1 MSDGKDPSAPAPR
14 AEGLFQPTRWS
25 VVLRAQEKSEVA
37 LGELCATYRRP
48 LLIWLQAQGV
58 GRPDAEDLIQ
68 GYFAHL
74 LSRDFL
80 GNVAREKGAF
90 RTFLLRCLKNFIRDQ
105 IDKGKASKRGGGLP
119 IESLDET
126 IGADGQLAHQPSASG
141 ASPDLA
147 YDRAWAQTVLDR
159 ALKQLEAEAART
171 GHAELC
177 VELTP
182 VMFADETAGS
192 YAQIAARL
200 GMTVGAVTTAAH
212 RLRFRLKVIIREEI
226 LQTVATDVDWQG
238 ELSYLIQ
245 LFSR

>member
-1 MSDGKDPSAPAPR
+1 MSDVQDPSAPAPR

-37 LGELCATYRRP
+37 LGELCATYRGP

-58 GRPDAEDLIQ
+58 VRPDAEDLIQ

-80 GNVAREKGAF
+80 ENVAREKGAF

-105 IDKGKASKRGGGLP
+105 IDKGKAAKRGGGLR
-119 IESLDET
+119 IESLDE
-126 IGADGQLAHQPSASG
+126 IAGDGQLVHQPSASG

-159 ALKQLEAEAART
+159 ALQQLEAEAART

-182 VMFADETAGS
+182 VMFADETAAS
-192 YAQIAARL
+192 YAQIATRL
-200 GMTVGAVTTAAH
+200 GMTPGAVTTAAH

-226 LQTVATDVDWQG
+226 LQTVASDVDWQG

-245 LFSR
+245 LFAR

>member
-1 MSDGKDPSAPAPR
+1 
-14 AEGLFQPTRWS
+14 
-25 VVLRAQEKSEVA
+25 
-37 LGELCATYRRP
+37 
-48 LLIWLQAQGV
+48 
-58 GRPDAEDLIQ
+58 
-68 GYFAHL
+68 
-74 LSRDFL
+74 
-80 GNVAREKGAF
+80 
-90 RTFLLRCLKNFIRDQ
+90 
-105 IDKGKASKRGGGLP
+105 
-119 IESLDET
+119 
-126 IGADGQLAHQPSASG
+126 LAHQPSASG